1 MCVQRFPDIDRT
13 SPLMMDAATLTAATV
28 STTTPDTTAAT
39 TAVSSAAASAAA
51 SSAGTAIDDESGLLA
66 VDDAA
71 KIARVYRS
79 TPPSPPPSKINHHT
93 ITGTENSTE
102 GLFQVS
108 TLITLLSQTQIE
120 RLTGQAFWTLYF
132 ICAAIRS
139 NVGLALTMN
148 SEQGHSLAQRL
159 QLTDKQVS
167 TGLALFYVCYVV
179 FDVPANLLMTRLAPH
194 VWMARIVVGV
204 GVIGCCH
211 AALSAAWNF

>member
-1 MCVQRFPDIDRT
+1 
-13 SPLMMDAATLTAATV
+13 MMDAATLNAATV
-28 STTTPDTTAAT
+28 STTTPAT
-39 TAVSSAAASAAA
+39 TAGSSTAASATAA
-51 SSAGTAIDDESGLLA
+51 GAHPSGTTIDDESGLLA
-66 VDDAA
+66 ADDDAKVA
-71 KIARVYRS
+71 QVYRS
-79 TPPSPPPSKINHHT
+79 TPPPPPLFKTNHHT
-93 ITGTENSTE
+93 INGTENSTE
-102 GLFQVS
+102 GLSQVP
-108 TLITLLSQTQIE
+108 TLTTLLNQIQIE
-120 RLTGQAFWTLYF
+120 RLTEQAFWTLYF

-159 QLTDKQVS
+159 RLTDKQVS
-167 TGLALFYVCYVV
+167 TGVALFYVCYVV